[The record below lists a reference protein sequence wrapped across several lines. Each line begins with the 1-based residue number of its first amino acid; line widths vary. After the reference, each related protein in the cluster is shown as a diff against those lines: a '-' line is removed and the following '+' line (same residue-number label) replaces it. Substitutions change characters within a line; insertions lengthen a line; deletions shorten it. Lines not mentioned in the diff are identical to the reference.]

1 MLFITYRHLLLC
13 STEMCL
19 HMCLNFIQW
28 IMNIAM
34 FASDSD
40 ELGIV

>member
-19 HMCLNFIQW
+19 HMCLNFIQR
-28 IMNIAM
+28 IMNI
-34 FASDSD
+34 ASDSD
-40 ELGIV
+40 ELGII